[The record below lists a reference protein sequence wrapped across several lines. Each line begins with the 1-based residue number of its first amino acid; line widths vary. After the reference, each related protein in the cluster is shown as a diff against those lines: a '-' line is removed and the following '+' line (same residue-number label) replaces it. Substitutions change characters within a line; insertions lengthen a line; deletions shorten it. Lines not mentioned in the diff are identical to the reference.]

1 MWRDEIIVAILI
13 ISFFL
18 IPVVIQYFSPPI
30 YPVSAE
36 LCKLH
41 LEAMSDDDYILRLKK
56 FCAETLNDSIDGLN
70 YTQLLEW
77 EHRHLKYS
85 NETFKRRN
93 RAIDILNVT
102 RGEDGKA
109 LGRCGEFALLYYGL
123 LVANNYTCRVVI
135 DFSVK
140 TDNRTAGDHVWNEVL
155 IGGEWI
161 HIDPTERIID
171 KPKMY
176 VEEWNKNVNYVLAIT
191 SEEIVEVT
199 DKYA

>member
-135 DFSVK
+135 
-140 TDNRTAGDHVWNEVL
+140 VWNEVL

>member
-1 MWRDEIIVAILI
+1 MWRDEILIALLI
-13 ISFFL
+13 IGIFL
-18 IPVVIQYFSPPI
+18 VPVIMTYLRPI
-30 YPVSAE
+30 YPLQAE
-36 LCKLH
+36 LCKLR
-41 LEAMSDDDYILRLKK
+41 LEEISSKDYIMRLKK
-56 FCAETLNDSIDGLN
+56 YCAETLKDPIDGLN
-70 YTQLLEW
+70 YTELLEW
-77 EHRHLKYS
+77 EHHHLKYS
-85 NETFKRRN
+85 EEIFARRN
-93 RAIDILNVT
+93 KPIDVLNIT

-109 LGRCGEFALLYYGL
+109 LGRCGEFANLYYGL
-123 LVANNYTCRVVI
+123 LVANNYTARMI
-135 DFSVK
+135 YDLSAK

-155 IGGEWI
+155 IDGEWI